1 MEISALQQIVRD
13 RYFKTDSER
22 GIYHTALWFHEE
34 VGELSSAIA
43 SGDQQNAKEEF
54 ADVLMWLLTLANLM
68 QVDME
73 EVVTE
78 YLANSR
84 KLSSKWEKK
93 ILGSADEYIDVKSNL
108 KNHARPTCWYKSC
121 YDRENMKCEQQ
132 V

>member
-1 MEISALQQIVRD
+1 MEISALQQIVRE

-43 SGDQQNAKEEF
+43 SGDKVNAKEEF

-68 QVDME
+68 EIDME
-73 EVVTE
+73 EVVSE

-84 KLSSKWEKK
+84 KLPSK
-93 ILGSADEYIDVKSNL
+93 
-108 KNHARPTCWYKSC
+108 
-121 YDRENMKCEQQ
+121 
-132 V
+132 